1 MKRYIVTGLVAASI
15 SMYGCSQQGQPTPA
29 STPAPAAT
37 SAATPIATET
47 PTAAATPEAKEGLPY
62 DFQAAKP
69 DAKPGQFVF
78 VPMASSIEK
87 LMKGQDK
94 RFSDMRPRELVKIGE
109 ETSTINDRSEFEAP
123 NSLIITTE
131 PDAKAAV
138 GDVVLGQPQYSSMEI
153 GIVTDASDPAAPA
166 VHFFKPV
173 YSGQPEG
180 DKFNGKLEP
189 GKFRVLDSELEPGTH
204 ALYPDGEETGYGQVI
219 NVEGDKVLM
228 TKFGGDL
235 EVFNKADVTPI
246 PTKPGVKD
254 GDKVRAPFGKGVD
267 PATVSKV
274 DEKIGRIW
282 VKFDGREGQGEKI
295 FCYGEILPGQ

>member
-1 MKRYIVTGLVAASI
+1 MKKYIATTFLAASLTLC
-15 SMYGCSQQGQPTPA
+15 GCSQQGQPA
-29 STPAPAAT
+29 STSSPAPATPVASETPQAT
-37 SAATPIATET
+37 ATPT
-47 PTAAATPEAKEGLPY
+47 PTPEEAKAGLPY

-78 VPMASSIEK
+78 VPMASSVES
-87 LMKGQDK
+87 LMKGQKK
-94 RFSDMRPRELVKIGE
+94 RFSDMRPRELVKVGE
-109 ETSTINDRSEFEAP
+109 ETSTIKDREEFEAP

-131 PDAKAAV
+131 PDAKVSV

-153 GIVTDASDPAAPA
+153 GIVTDAGDPAAPA

-173 YSGQPEG
+173 YSGEPQG

-204 ALYPDGEETGYGQVI
+204 ALYPDGDEQGYGQVI
-219 NVEGDKVLM
+219 SVEGDKVLM

-235 EVFNKADVTPI
+235 EVFNKADVTAI
-246 PTKPGVKD
+246 PTKPGVKE
-254 GDKVRAPFGKGVD
+254 GDKVRAPFAKGMD

-282 VKFDGREGQGEKI
+282 VKFDGRESQGDKI
-295 FCYGEILPGQ
+295 FCFGEVLPGQ